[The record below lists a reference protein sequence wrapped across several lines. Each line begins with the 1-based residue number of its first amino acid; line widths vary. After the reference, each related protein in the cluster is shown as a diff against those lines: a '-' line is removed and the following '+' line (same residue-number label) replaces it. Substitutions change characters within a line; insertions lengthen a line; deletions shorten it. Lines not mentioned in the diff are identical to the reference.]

1 MACKIPCNS
10 KMEISMC
17 GHKLF
22 SFTSFHL
29 DLVLQP
35 QALTNRTLAIM
46 TQAVFKSDCTLRDLS
61 HATPGT
67 SRLP

>member
-1 MACKIPCNS
+1 MTCKIPCKS
-10 KMEISMC
+10 KMEISTC

-29 DLVLQP
+29 DLVLRL
-35 QALTNRTLAIM
+35 ALTNRTLAIM

-61 HATPGT
+61 RAAPGT